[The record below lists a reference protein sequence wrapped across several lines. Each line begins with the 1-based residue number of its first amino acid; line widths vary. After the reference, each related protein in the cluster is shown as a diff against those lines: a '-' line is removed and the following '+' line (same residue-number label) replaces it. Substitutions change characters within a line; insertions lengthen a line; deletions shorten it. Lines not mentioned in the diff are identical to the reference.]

1 MINPPEQ
8 RRKKKQLPTMCAP
21 RRLSVNSIH
30 RARTIVLNKSNPR
43 SRVISRQRA
52 VPVQQQQQSLALPTK
67 IKERLNFDG
76 DHQHVQQQQQP
87 SSSEGGGVGQL
98 QQGVENRMLMDQVHH
113 QQQKQA
119 VDGGGVQQQQQQLD
133 ETVMDQVH
141 HQQQKQA
148 VDGGGVQQQQHH
160 LQQDVDDEIN
170 VTTCTTTGAFEIVEE
185 NTPYPTVTA
194 VRPPR
199 RAAAET
205 AAQRFE
211 QQVKPKRQR
220 AVQQQQ
226 QSASSS
232 VAAPPTPPTANVAD
246 IEEAMGEQLKSAKSS
261 TTDANGKKKLA
272 NREHDTSFKVRIV
285 TPVPQV
291 VQQQKQK
298 RRKEVDE
305 EEEEFEIKALLALFV
320 HSDGERAYY
329 VDWKIAR
336 GQECWVIAPDMV
348 ACIDAATRLTELT
361 TVSGTLAAILGHDTP
376 HHLLCIL
383 EQDAQY
389 HEALVGTNAPART
402 ARDIMF
408 SKDATQRQ
416 RTKAIGQ
423 LDQFV
428 VDCMSEE
435 AIALYKEK
443 ERKKEEKK
451 KQQQQQMNGVEKR
464 K

>member
-76 DHQHVQQQQQP
+76 
-87 SSSEGGGVGQL
+87 GGVGQL
-98 QQGVENRMLMDQVHH
+98 QQGVENRM
-113 QQQKQA
+113 
-119 VDGGGVQQQQQQLD
+119 
-133 ETVMDQVH
+133 VMD
-141 HQQQKQA
+141 
-148 VDGGGVQQQQHH
+148 QQQHH

-232 VAAPPTPPTANVAD
+232 VAAPPTPPAANVAD
-246 IEEAMGEQLKSAKSS
+246 IEEAMGEQLVASLTLDPAEDETGQVATMTAEERKKF
-261 TTDANGKKKLA
+261 NNRRKRQKKLA

-291 VQQQKQK
+291 VQQQQQK
-298 RRKEVDE
+298 RRKEVD

-389 HEALVGTNAPART
+389 HEVKALVGTSAPART

-451 KQQQQQMNGVEKR
+451 KQQQMNGVEKR

>member
-1 MINPPEQ
+1 M
-8 RRKKKQLPTMCAP
+8 KKIAQSPLPKFDDQFHKVVNAP
-21 RRLSVNSIH
+21 RKVLYTMV
-30 RARTIVLNKSNPR
+30 ARRMAP
-43 SRVISRQRA
+43 
-52 VPVQQQQQSLALPTK
+52 
-67 IKERLNFDG
+67 
-76 DHQHVQQQQQP
+76 QQQQQP
-87 SSSEGGGVGQL
+87 NSGQKPDDQQQQSSTL
-98 QQGVENRMLMDQVHH
+98 ADKARKKKDQQRQNLGITSTKAKAFTVQ

-119 VDGGGVQQQQQQLD
+119 VDGGGVQQQQQQQLD

-148 VDGGGVQQQQHH
+148 VDGGGVQQQQ
-160 LQQDVDDEIN
+160 QQLNVDDEIN
-170 VTTCTTTGAFEIVEE
+170 VTTSTTGSLVEYSM
-185 NTPYPTVTA
+185 TPSPVQNRPKRRTA
-194 VRPPR
+194 C
-199 RAAAET
+199 AAML
-205 AAQRFE
+205 QIQQ

-226 QSASSS
+226 QSASLS

-246 IEEAMGEQLKSAKSS
+246 IEEAMGEQLVASLALDPAEDETGQVATMTAEERKKF
-261 TTDANGKKKLA
+261 NNRRKRQKKLA

-291 VQQQKQK
+291 VQQQQQK

-329 VDWKIAR
+329 VDWK
-336 GQECWVIAPDMV
+336 
-348 ACIDAATRLTELT
+348 TR
-361 TVSGTLAAILGHDTP
+361 S
-376 HHLLCIL
+376 
-383 EQDAQY
+383 
-389 HEALVGTNAPART
+389 

-451 KQQQQQMNGVEKR
+451 KQQQQQQMNGVEKR